1 MSRQALALY
10 TNTVTASG
18 AVAECRFV
26 GYDQAQSGAAANTLG
41 ASQQGAADG
50 EDLAVAVIGSA
61 VVESGA
67 ALVAGAAV
75 ETDASGRA
83 VTKAAGPMVGRVLS
97 GQSASAAGEFV
108 EILLIQN

>member
-1 MSRQALALY
+1 MTRQALSLY
-10 TNTVTASG
+10 AGTITAAG
-18 AVAECRFV
+18 AIAECRFV
-26 GYDQAQSGAAANTLG
+26 GYDQAQSGAAENTLG
-41 ASQQGAADG
+41 VSGTSALVG
-50 EDLAVAVIGSA
+50 EDLTVTYIGTA

-83 VTKAAGPMVGRVLS
+83 VTQSAGPTVGRVMP
-97 GQSASAAGEFV
+97 GQPASAAGEFV